1 MQIEGPRRETA
12 LESNPSVLDTG
23 TPAVVDSALLRRLN
37 FSKRQ
42 GSAGGSIA
50 SDLAPYLFLLPA
62 CSLIGA
68 FVLYPMLHAL
78 AASLTDYNMITDSRF
93 VGINNYKMLLQ
104 DPFFWNSLKNT
115 LLYLLV
121 VVPVLVIAPIFLALL
136 VNKSIPGVKLFRAI
150 FYLPVI
156 TSLVVT
162 GLIWKWVYEE
172 QGILNYFLLSSGITD
187 DPVAF
192 LTEPANALFSVMA
205 VTIWTGLGYYM
216 VIYLAGLQS
225 IPKHLYE
232 AAEVEGV
239 SSWRQTLFITIPMLK
254 PSIAVVAVMSSIAAM
269 KVFEEVY
276 VMTQGGPLDAT
287 KTLVY
292 FIYQT
297 AFEEFEMGYASA
309 AGVVLFLLTLI
320 LSMINLFLLRKD
332 R

>member
-1 MQIEGPRRETA
+1 MHKKFTA
-12 LESNPSVLDTG
+12 
-23 TPAVVDSALLRRLN
+23 
-37 FSKRQ
+37 
-42 GSAGGSIA
+42 I
-50 SDLAPYLFLLPA
+50 PYLFLLPA
-62 CSLIGA
+62 CAIIGA
-68 FVLYPMLHAL
+68 FVLYPMLHAIG
-78 AASLTDYNMITDSRF
+78 ASLTDYNMITESHF
-93 VGINNYKMLLQ
+93 VGLANYEKLAR
-104 DPFFWNSLKNT
+104 DPFFWNSLQNT
-115 LLYLLV
+115 LIYLAV
-121 VVPVLVIAPIFLALL
+121 VVPFLVIAPIFLALL
-136 VNKSIPGVKLFRAI
+136 VNKSLAGIKVFRAI

-172 QGILNYFLLSSGITD
+172 HGILNYFLISSGITD

-192 LTEPANALFSVMA
+192 LTDPTHALFSVMA

-225 IPKHLYE
+225 IPRHLYE
-232 AAEVEGV
+232 AAEVEGI
-239 SSWRQTLFITIPMLK
+239 SKWQQTLHITIPLLK

-292 FIYQT
+292 FIYQS
-297 AFEEFEMGYASA
+297 AFEEFDMGYAAA
-309 AGVVLFLLTLI
+309 AGVVLFLLTLG
-320 LSMINLFLLRKD
+320 LSLVNLLVLRKE

>member
-1 MQIEGPRRETA
+1 MRTSEVSRGEITEK
-12 LESNPSVLDTG
+12 
-23 TPAVVDSALLRRLN
+23 LRGAGAPWDRLR
-37 FSKRQ
+37 KLRLPKA
-42 GSAGGSIA
+42 AGGLSP
-50 SDLAPYLFLLPA
+50 LVPYLFLLPA
-62 CSLIGA
+62 CAIIGA
-68 FVLYPMLHAL
+68 FVLYPMLHAIM
-78 AASLTDYNMITDSRF
+78 ASLTDYNMITESRF
-93 VGINNYKMLLQ
+93 VGGDNYRMLLQ

-136 VNKSIPGVKLFRAI
+136 VNRSLPGIKLFRAV

-172 QGILNYFLLSSGITD
+172 QGILNYFLLSTGITD

-192 LTEPANALFSVMA
+192 LTDPANALFSVMA
-205 VTIWTGLGYYM
+205 VTVWTGLGYYM

-225 IPKHLYE
+225 IPRHLYE

-239 SSWRQTLFITIPMLK
+239 SKWRQTLFITIPLLK

-276 VMTQGGPLDAT
+276 VMTQGGPLDST

-292 FIYQT
+292 FIYQS
-297 AFEEFEMGYASA
+297 AFEEFEMGYAAA
-309 AGVVLFLLTLI
+309 AGVVLFLLTLV
-320 LSMINLFLLRKD
+320 LSLANLFLLRKD
-332 R
+332 